1 MVISRGWHGSGLVEY
16 GRRSGAM
23 VSCESQ
29 SRHHNGEP
37 QGAPSRKDGE
47 GKGKDDDDDMYME
60 TTQV

>member
-1 MVISRGWHGSGLVEY
+1 MKMEMKRQWPGDLRAVESEL
-16 GRRSGAM
+16 SGA
-23 VSCESQ
+23 
-29 SRHHNGEP
+29 GEP

>member
-1 MVISRGWHGSGLVEY
+1 MGHNIVDVWHHPGQLNQAADGISH
-16 GRRSGAM
+16 
-23 VSCESQ
+23 Q
-29 SRHHNGEP
+29 FTDGEP